1 MQMLVRFSFLLAI
14 VTVLPLVAAEFSAV
28 DLEFF
33 EKKIRPVLV
42 EHCYKCH
49 SAESKKLKAGLR
61 LDHRAGVIKG
71 GDSGP
76 SVVSGKPEQS
86 RLIEA
91 IGYDNVD
98 LEMPP
103 RGKLN
108 GEQIADLTE
117 WVKRGAPWPKESVAS
132 GTQKEFNLA
141 ERRAEHWAWQPV
153 KKQTPPKV
161 KQSNWP
167 ASSIDHFILKEL
179 ETKGIKPAG
188 PASNRTFIRR
198 AYFDLTGLPP
208 SPQAITAFEQ
218 AAISNRQ
225 LAIENLIDGLLAS
238 PHFGERWGR
247 HWLDLMRYA
256 ETFGHE
262 FDFQNQEVW
271 RYRDYVIRAFND
283 DVPYDRFVK
292 EHIAGD
298 QIKPRF
304 AKDGGWNES
313 RLATTWWWLGQHC
326 HSPVDIRAYQAEII
340 DNQIDVI
347 GKAFQGMTIACARCH
362 DHKFDAI
369 STRDFYAL
377 YGMIESGSFSHGSVE
392 GPAKFGNS
400 QKTLL
405 EIKGALKKIFTAQ
418 LKPVAAPKATAAP
431 EEYHLISD
439 IRRSQGKDWFA
450 DGAAWMEAI
459 TTAGEFTVEAGGLRG
474 VPAGWLHSGLVGRK
488 FQGTIRSQTFEITE
502 NHIHLLALGRDV
514 RVNVVIDNFKIIQNP
529 IYGGNTR
536 TLNNEQPHWVTF
548 NVAMWKGHH
557 CYLEIVDLSIANHSG
572 KRLKPDGYAAVR
584 ELWISAHGKPPA
596 GALPRTGEL
605 IKPDG
610 AKSPEA
616 TALLKEY
623 LKLVNAI
630 PPPATVPV
638 MLEGTARNEKVF
650 IRGGHGNL
658 GPEVPRRFL
667 TALVGEHPPRPTGS
681 GRITLANQITDTAN
695 PLTAR
700 VYANRIWHHLLGR
713 GIVPS
718 TDNFGV
724 LGEAPTHP
732 ELLDWL
738 AQRLVEDGWST
749 KKLIREI
756 MLSRTYRMSSKPANA
771 ATEAKDPANTLL
783 HRMRVR
789 RLEGEA
795 IRDAILT
802 VSGRLDKKM
811 YGPPVAVH
819 LTPFMEGR
827 GRPRSGPEDGAG
839 RRTIYQEVRR
849 NFLSPMMLAFDQ
861 PFPLSTF
868 GRRTSSN
875 VPAQALI
882 LMNDP
887 FVVAQS
893 KLWSKRI
900 LSANANDPARI
911 RTAYETAFGRP
922 PNADEQKAATG
933 FLQTQAKAHG
943 EKQPA
948 EKSWSDF
955 CHVLFNVKEFVF
967 LN

>member
-1 MQMLVRFSFLLAI
+1 MRRLFTLFFLTAWPLA
-14 VTVLPLVAAEFSAV
+14 AAEFTAA

-33 EKKIRPVLV
+33 EKKIRPVLA

-49 SAESKKLKAGLR
+49 SADAKKLKGDLM
-61 LDHRAGVIKG
+61 LDHRAGVFKG
-71 GDSGP
+71 GDTGP
-76 SVVSGKPEQS
+76 AIVSGKPAQS
-86 RLIEA
+86 LLIEA
-91 IGYDNVD
+91 IEYDNVD

-103 RGKLN
+103 RGKLSDQ
-108 GEQIADLTE
+108 QIADFTE
-117 WVKRGAPWPKESVAS
+117 WVKRGAPWPKEAAVGPGARE
-132 GTQKEFNLA
+132 QFDLA
-141 ERRAEHWAWQPV
+141 KRKAEHWAWQPV
-153 KKQTPPKV
+153 QAGAPPKV
-161 KQSNWP
+161 KQADWP
-167 ASSIDHFILKEL
+167 ASPIDQFILAKL
-179 ETKGIKPAG
+179 EAAGLKPTG
-188 PASNRTFIRR
+188 PADKRALIRR
-198 AYFDLTGLPP
+198 AYFDLIGLPP
-208 SPQAITAFEQ
+208 RPAQVEAFMADNSPKAFEKVVD
-218 AAISNRQ
+218 
-225 LAIENLIDGLLAS
+225 ELLAA
-238 PHFGERWGR
+238 PQFGERWAR

-262 FDFQNQEVW
+262 FDFMNQEVW

-304 AKDGGWNES
+304 DKDGGWNES
-313 RLATTWWWLGQHC
+313 RLATAWWWMGQHC

-377 YGMIESGSFSHGSVE
+377 YGMIESGSFSHGSVD
-392 GPAKFGNS
+392 GPAKFGDT
-400 QKTLL
+400 QKALAKMK
-405 EIKGALKKIFTAQ
+405 EVLKKMFEAQ
-418 LKPVAAPKATAAP
+418 LKPVAVLKAADAPKD
-431 EEYHLISD
+431 YRLISD
-439 IRRSQGKDWFA
+439 IRRSVGKDWFA
-450 DGAAWMEAI
+450 DGAAWTNAL
-459 TTAGEFTVEAGGLRG
+459 TTPGEFTVETDGLRG
-474 VPAGWLHSGLVGRK
+474 VPAGWLHSGLLGRK
-488 FQGTIRSQTFEITE
+488 FQGTLRSQTFEISE

-557 CYLEIVDLSIANHSG
+557 CYLEFADLSSPIHNG
-572 KRLKPDGYAAVR
+572 KGLKPDGYAAVR
-584 ELWISAHGKPPA
+584 ELWISDNGKPPTSA
-596 GALPRTGEL
+596 VPRL
-605 IKPDG
+605 APIVKLSDP
-610 AKSPEA
+610 KA
-616 TALLKEY
+616 TTMLKKY
-623 LKLVNAI
+623 LQRANAVSA
-630 PPPATVPV
+630 PATVPV

-658 GPEVPRRFL
+658 GAEVPRRFL
-667 TALVGEHPPRPTGS
+667 TALVGEHPPVPAGS
-681 GRITLANQITDTAN
+681 GRITLANHIADAAN

-738 AQRLVEDGWST
+738 AQRLVKNGWST

-756 MLSRTYRMSSKPANA
+756 MLSRTYQMSSKPSNA
-771 ATEAKDPANTLL
+771 ANETKDPANTLL

-789 RLEGEA
+789 RLQGEA
-795 IRDAILT
+795 IRDAILA

-827 GRPRSGPEDGAG
+827 GRPGRKGPLDGAG

-849 NFLSPMMLAFDQ
+849 NFLSPMMLAFDL
-861 PFPLSTF
+861 PLPLTTF

-887 FVVAQS
+887 FVVEQS
-893 KLWSKRI
+893 KLWAKRI
-900 LSANANDPARI
+900 LTVNEPDRI
-911 RTAYETAFGRP
+911 DAAYETAFGRP
-922 PNADEQKAATG
+922 PNANEKNAAFT

-948 EKSWSDF
+948 EKAWSDL

>member
-1 MQMLVRFSFLLAI
+1 MRYFFPLILLTA
-14 VTVLPLVAAEFSAV
+14 LPVVAAEFASA

-33 EKKIRPVLV
+33 EKKIRPVLAK
-42 EHCYKCH
+42 HCYKCH
-49 SAESKKLKAGLR
+49 SAKSKKLKGGLR
-61 LDHRAGVIKG
+61 LDHRAGVLKG
-71 GDSGP
+71 GDSGAAI
-76 SVVSGKPEQS
+76 VSGKPEQS

-103 RGKLN
+103 RGKLTAA
-108 GEQIADLTE
+108 QIADLTE
-117 WVKRGAPWPKESVAS
+117 WVKRAAPWPKESVAD
-132 GTQKEFNLA
+132 GTQKKFNLA
-141 ERRAEHWAWQPV
+141 QRRAEHWAWHPV

-161 KQSNWP
+161 KQTDWP
-167 ASSIDHFILKEL
+167 ASPIDHFILAKL
-179 ETKGIKPAG
+179 EAAKLKPAG

-208 SPQAITAFEQ
+208 TPKAIAAFEK
-218 AAISNRQ
+218 AAIINRQ
-225 LAIENLIDGLLAS
+225 SAIENLIDGLLAS
-238 PHFGERWGR
+238 PHFGERWAR
-247 HWLDLMRYA
+247 HWLDLVRYA

-271 RYRDYVIRAFND
+271 RYRDYVIRAFNA

-304 AKDGGWNES
+304 AKNGGWNES
-313 RLATTWWWLGQHC
+313 RLATAWWWLGQHC

-377 YGMIESGSFSHGSVE
+377 YGMIESSSFSHGSVE
-392 GPAKFGNS
+392 GPAKFGDT
-400 QKTLL
+400 QKALA
-405 EIKGALKKIFTAQ
+405 EIKGALEKTFAAQ
-418 LKPVAAPKATAAP
+418 LKPAAAPKATAAP
-431 EEYHLISD
+431 KGYRLISD
-439 IRRSQGKDWFA
+439 IRRTHGKDWFA
-450 DGAAWMEAI
+450 DGAAWANAL
-459 TTAGEFTVEAGGLRG
+459 TKTGEFTVEAGGLRG
-474 VPAGWLHSGLVGRK
+474 VPVDWLHSGLMGRK
-488 FQGTIRSQTFEITE
+488 FQGTLRSQTFEITE
-502 NHIHLLALGRDV
+502 KHIHLLALGRDV

-548 NVAMWKGHH
+548 NVTMWKGHH
-557 CYLEIVDLSIANHSG
+557 CYLEIVDLSIANHNG
-572 KRLKPDGYAAVR
+572 KGLKPDGYAAVQQ
-584 ELWISAHGKPPA
+584 LWLSANGRPPA
-596 GALPRTGEL
+596 GALPKLAEL
-605 IKPDG
+605 IKPSG
-610 AKSPEA
+610 AEA
-616 TALLKEY
+616 EALLKKY
-623 LKLVNAI
+623 QQLANAV
-630 PPPATVPV
+630 PRPATVPV

-667 TALVGEHPPRPTGS
+667 TALVGEHPPMPAGS
-681 GRITLANQITDTAN
+681 GRIALANHIADAAN

-738 AQRLVEDGWST
+738 ANRLVENRWST

-756 MLSRTYRMSSKPANA
+756 MLSRTYQMSSKPVDA
-771 ATEAKDPANTLL
+771 ATETKDAANVLL

-795 IRDAILT
+795 IRDAILA
-802 VSGRLDKKM
+802 VSGRFDKKM

-827 GRPRSGPEDGAG
+827 GRPGRKGPLDGAG

-849 NFLSPMMLAFDQ
+849 NFLSPMMQAFDQ

-887 FVVAQS
+887 FVVEQS
-893 KLWSKRI
+893 KLWAKRI
-900 LSANANDPARI
+900 LAVNEPARI
-911 RTAYETAFGRP
+911 RAAYETAFGRP
-922 PNADEQKAATG
+922 PNANEQQAATA
-933 FLQTQAKAHG
+933 FLQTQSKTHG

-948 EKSWSDF
+948 EKSWADL

>member
-1 MQMLVRFSFLLAI
+1 
-14 VTVLPLVAAEFSAV
+14 
-28 DLEFF
+28 
-33 EKKIRPVLV
+33 
-42 EHCYKCH
+42 
-49 SAESKKLKAGLR
+49 
-61 LDHRAGVIKG
+61 
-71 GDSGP
+71 
-76 SVVSGKPEQS
+76 
-86 RLIEA
+86 
-91 IGYDNVD
+91 
-98 LEMPP
+98 
-103 RGKLN
+103 
-108 GEQIADLTE
+108 
-117 WVKRGAPWPKESVAS
+117 
-132 GTQKEFNLA
+132 
-141 ERRAEHWAWQPV
+141 
-153 KKQTPPKV
+153 V

-208 SPQAITAFEQ
+208 SPQAITAFDR
-218 AAISNRQ
+218 AASTNRQ
-225 LAIENLIDGLLAS
+225 FAIENLIDGLLAS

-271 RYRDYVIRAFND
+271 RYRDYVIRAFNA

-304 AKDGGWNES
+304 AKDGDWNES
-313 RLATTWWWLGQHC
+313 RLATAWWWLGQHC

-400 QKTLL
+400 QKMLA

-418 LKPVAAPKATAAP
+418 LKPVAVTKATAAP

-474 VPAGWLHSGLVGRK
+474 VPAGWLHSGLIGRK

-572 KRLKPDGYAAVR
+572 KGLKPDGYAAVR

-738 AQRLVEDGWST
+738 AQRLVENGWST

>member
-1 MQMLVRFSFLLAI
+1 MLVRFSFLLAI

-179 ETKGIKPAG
+179 ETKGIKPAD

>member
-1 MQMLVRFSFLLAI
+1 MRRLFTLIFLTAW
-14 VTVLPLVAAEFSAV
+14 PLTAAEFAAA

-33 EKKIRPVLV
+33 EKKIRPMLA

-49 SAESKKLKAGLR
+49 SAKSKKLKAGLR
-61 LDHRAGVIKG
+61 LDHRAGVLKG
-71 GDSGP
+71 GDTGP
-76 SVVSGKPEQS
+76 AIVARKPEQS
-86 RLIEA
+86 LLIEA
-91 IGYDNVD
+91 IGFDNVD

-103 RGKLN
+103 SGKLSAT
-108 GEQIADLTE
+108 QIADLTE
-117 WVKRGAPWPKESVAS
+117 WVKRGAPWPKEAVA
-132 GTQKEFNLA
+132 GDTQKKFNLA
-141 ERRAEHWAWQPV
+141 ERKAKHWAWQPV

-167 ASSIDHFILKEL
+167 ASPIDNFILAKL
-179 ETKGIKPAG
+179 EAAKLKPAG

-208 SPQAITAFEQ
+208 TPKAIADFEQ
-218 AAISNRQ
+218 AAIVNRQ
-225 LAIENLIDGLLAS
+225 SAIENLIDGLLAS

-247 HWLDLMRYA
+247 HWLDLVRYA

-271 RYRDYVIRAFND
+271 RYRDYVIRAFNA

-292 EHIAGD
+292 EHLAGD

-313 RLATTWWWLGQHC
+313 RLATAWWWMGQHC
-326 HSPVDIRAYQAEII
+326 HSPVDIREYQAEII

-377 YGMIESGSFSHGSVE
+377 YGMIESGSFSHGAVD
-392 GPAKFGNS
+392 GPAKFGDT
-400 QKTLL
+400 QKALA
-405 EIKGALKKIFTAQ
+405 EMKGALGKMFAAK
-418 LKPVAAPKATAAP
+418 LKPVTNATATP
-431 EEYHLISD
+431 KGYRLISD
-439 IRRSQGKDWFA
+439 IRRSAGKDWFA
-450 DGAAWMEAI
+450 DGTAWANAL
-459 TTAGEFTVEAGGLRG
+459 TKAGEFTVEATGLRA
-474 VPAGWLHSGLVGRK
+474 VPTGWLHSGLLGRK
-488 FQGTIRSQTFEITE
+488 FQGTLRSQTFEIKE

-557 CYLEIVDLSIANHSG
+557 CYLEFADLSIPNHNG
-572 KRLKPDGYAAVR
+572 KGLKPDGYAAVR
-584 ELWISAHGKPPA
+584 ELWVSENGKPPT
-596 GALPRTGEL
+596 GALPRL
-605 IKPDG
+605 APIVKLSDPK
-610 AKSPEA
+610 AA
-616 TALLKEY
+616 ALLKKY
-623 LKLVNAI
+623 QQLANAV
-630 PPPATVPV
+630 PRPATVPV

-658 GPEVPRRFL
+658 GAEVPRRFL
-667 TALVGEHPPRPTGS
+667 TALVGEHPPMPAGS
-681 GRITLANQITDTAN
+681 GRITLANHIADAAN

-738 AQRLVEDGWST
+738 AQRLVKNGWST

-756 MLSRTYRMSSKPANA
+756 MLSRTYQMSSKPTDAANE
-771 ATEAKDPANTLL
+771 TKDPANTML

-789 RLEGEA
+789 RLQGEA
-795 IRDAILT
+795 IRDAILA

-827 GRPRSGPEDGAG
+827 GRPGRKGPLDGAG

-849 NFLSPMMLAFDQ
+849 NFLSPMMLAFDL
-861 PFPLSTF
+861 PLPLTTF

-887 FVVAQS
+887 FVVEQS
-893 KLWSKRI
+893 KLWAKRI
-900 LSANANDPARI
+900 LTVNEPDRI
-911 RTAYETAFGRP
+911 DAAYETAFSRP
-922 PNADEQKAATG
+922 PNANEKNAAFT

-948 EKSWSDF
+948 EKAWSDL

-967 LN
+967 LD